1 MPMIKKAKDDLKWED
16 FIIFAVRK
24 IRKLQHDG
32 QKILITVGGN
42 FIDLDTLGKSI
53 TLGQSEYDNKDE
65 KVTDEILMSRLLDQV
80 R

>member
-16 FIIFAVRK
+16 FIVFAIRK
-24 IRKLQHDG
+24 IRKLQHNG

-65 KVTDEILMSRLLDQV
+65 SVTDEMLIKRLIDQV
-80 R
+80 S

>member
-16 FIIFAVRK
+16 FIIFAIRK
-24 IRKLQHDG
+24 VRKLQHDG

-65 KVTDEILMSRLLDQV
+65 KITDEKLFERLLDQV
-80 R
+80 K

>member
-1 MPMIKKAKDDLKWED
+1 MPFKKAADDIKWED

-24 IRKLQHDG
+24 IRKLQHNG
-32 QKILITVGGN
+32 EKILITVGSN

-65 KVTDEILMSRLLDQV
+65 NITDEMLLDRLLSQV

>member
-32 QKILITVGGN
+32 QKILITVGGD
-42 FIDLDTLGKSI
+42 FFDLDTLGKSI
-53 TLGQSEYDNKDE
+53 TLAKSEYDNKDE
-65 KVTDEILMSRLLDQV
+65 KVTDEILFDRLLKQV
-80 R
+80 M

>member
-16 FIIFAVRK
+16 FIVFAVRK

-53 TLGQSEYDNKDE
+53 TLSQSEYDNKDE
-65 KVTDEILMSRLLDQV
+65 SVTDEILVKRLIDQV
-80 R
+80 S

>member
-1 MPMIKKAKDDLKWED
+1 MPFKKAANDVKWED
-16 FIIFAVRK
+16 FIIFAIRQV
-24 IRKLQHDG
+24 RKLQHNG
-32 QKILITVGGN
+32 EKILITVGGN

-65 KVTDEILMSRLLDQV
+65 SVTDKMLFDRLLSQV

>member
-1 MPMIKKAKDDLKWED
+1 MPHKKASDDLKWED

-24 IRKLQHDG
+24 IRKLQHNG

-65 KVTDEILMSRLLDQV
+65 SVTDEKLLERLLDQV
-80 R
+80 K

>member
-16 FIIFAVRK
+16 FIVFAVRK

-53 TLGQSEYDNKDE
+53 TLSQSEYDNKDE
-65 KVTDEILMSRLLDQV
+65 SVTDEILIKRLIDQV
-80 R
+80 S

>member
-16 FIIFAVRK
+16 FIVFAVRK

-32 QKILITVGGN
+32 RKILITVGDN

-65 KVTDEILMSRLLDQV
+65 SVTDEILIKRLIDQV
-80 R
+80 S

>member
-16 FIIFAVRK
+16 FIVFAVRK

-53 TLGQSEYDNKDE
+53 TLSQSEYDNKDE
-65 KVTDEILMSRLLDQV
+65 SVTDEMLIKRLIDQV
-80 R
+80 S

>member
-16 FIIFAVRK
+16 FIVFAVRK
-24 IRKLQHDG
+24 IRKLQHNG

-53 TLGQSEYDNKDE
+53 TLGRSEYDNKDE
-65 KVTDEILMSRLLDQV
+65 SVTDEMLIKRLIDQV
-80 R
+80 S